1 MNANA
6 SVLDELFPNCAQG
19 AMPFEAKQSYVSSID
34 ATASMD
40 VLLENIRKKTNPFDK
55 LKEAVQQLP
64 LEIEA
69 LEEAQ
74 AFLDASDYLGHIPEA
89 EQNILR
95 RSLLESFKHERAAL
109 SEEAL
114 KDLDFELPP
123 PPDTDDYLV
132 KTTTLIARKVAAILN
147 RDRFVHDVFQTG
159 DLQMQKHI
167 LVKHLLN
174 LLNENQALKK
184 DLQASQNELARYYP
198 SGLGLFKR
206 KKAPPSTSL

>member
-6 SVLDELFPNCAQG
+6 SVLDELFPNCDQG
-19 AMPFEAKQSYVSSID
+19 AMPSEPKKSYVSSID

-74 AFLDASDYLGHIPEA
+74 AFLETSDYLGHIPEA
-89 EQNILR
+89 EQSVLR

-159 DLQMQKHI
+159 DLQM
-167 LVKHLLN
+167 
-174 LLNENQALKK
+174 
-184 DLQASQNELARYYP
+184 
-198 SGLGLFKR
+198 
-206 KKAPPSTSL
+206 